1 MTPAMTAATAP
12 ATAPASGVRLDP
24 RVVRSREAVLAS
36 TAALLAEVGLSGVT
50 IEAIAHRSGV
60 AKTTIYRHWPEL
72 SQLVIDAV
80 TSIAEPCASPDTGT
94 LRGDLLEL
102 ATGLAHALTVAPT
115 AKVMPSLVDAAE
127 RDPDL
132 ALLQRAWVKQRRSG
146 LRDALRQAQ
155 ARGEIGPDVDIDL
168 VASMQSG
175 PIFYRRLVS
184 HEPLS
189 PRFLER
195 LVDAVMAVV
204 ESQS

>member
-1 MTPAMTAATAP
+1 MTAGTAP
-12 ATAPASGVRLDP
+12 SAAIRLDP
-24 RVVRSREAVLAS
+24 RVVRSRDAVLAT
-36 TAALLAEVGLSGVT
+36 TATLLSEVGLSGVT
-50 IEAIAHRSGV
+50 IEAVAHRSGV
-60 AKTTIYRHWPEL
+60 AKTTIYRHWPQL

-80 TSIAEPCASPDTGT
+80 TAIAEPCVTPDTGT

-102 ATGLAHALTVAPT
+102 AKGLAHALTVAPT
-115 AKVMPSLVDAAE
+115 SKVMPSLVDAAE
-127 RDPDL
+127 RSPDL
-132 ALLQRAWVKQRRSG
+132 ARLQRAWVKERRSG
-146 LRDALRQAQ
+146 LRDAFVRAQ

-168 VASMQSG
+168 AASMQSG

-189 PRFLER
+189 PKFLER